1 MSSIEDIENHLIKEL
16 ILEHHYIIELDITH
30 KNIIDIFT
38 NFDYLSPNISYE
50 KLIDYFP
57 KQAANLYKNQ
67 LIQYMKKIESVAQ
80 THDFHSIQ
88 IEFQTNKRYF
98 LPECKWALI
107 KCNFKCEADGS
118 IHAYLLCKDMT
129 KIKEKELS
137 LKDSSQKD
145 SLTGIYNKRWFYI
158 QSTNLIQNID
168 KDKDS
173 LALFFI
179 DLDNFKNANDSHGH
193 LFGDEII
200 AKFAKALKDIFT
212 KLDVVGRY
220 GGDEFVVLSTYA
232 HAPYCL
238 GLIGDQIVEAAHN
251 LKLSVPEYQV
261 TVSIG
266 ISRYPVN
273 GIEIN
278 DLMLNADRALYTS
291 KFKGKDQFTIYD
303 VLNKKDPQIQLM
315 NAQFLAHK
323 SSTSCIDPSLI
334 NTEEI

>member
-1 MSSIEDIENHLIKEL
+1 MSSIEDIKNHLIKEL
-16 ILEHHYIIELDITH
+16 VLEHHYVLELDITH

-38 NFDYLSPNISYE
+38 NFVYLPPNITYAT
-50 KLIDYFP
+50 LIDKFP
-57 KQAANLYKNQ
+57 TQAANLYKNQ
-67 LIQYMKKIESVAQ
+67 LLHFMESIEAVEK
-80 THDFHSIQ
+80 TKDLHDLQ
-88 IEFQTNKRYF
+88 IEFQTNELYF
-98 LPECKWALI
+98 LPERKWALI
-107 KCNFKCEADGS
+107 KCKFKSEPDGS

-129 KIKEKELS
+129 QIKEKELS

-200 AKFAKALKDIFT
+200 AKFAKSLKEIFT

-238 GLIGDQIVEAAHN
+238 GLIGDQILEAAHT
-251 LKLSVPEYQV
+251 LKLSVPDYHV

-303 VLNKKDPQIQLM
+303 VLNKKDPQIKLL

-323 SSTSCIDPSLI
+323 SSISCIDPTLFAS
-334 NTEEI
+334 EEV